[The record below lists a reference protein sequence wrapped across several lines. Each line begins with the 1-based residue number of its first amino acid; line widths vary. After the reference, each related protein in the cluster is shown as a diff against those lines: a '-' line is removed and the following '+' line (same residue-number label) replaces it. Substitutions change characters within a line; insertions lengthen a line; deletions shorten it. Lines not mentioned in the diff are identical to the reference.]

1 MRGGCAGLAR
11 QAGAAAANLRTRTGL
26 GSTAHATK
34 ILRDSDSI
42 CIRAPR
48 LHLHRSHNMIY
59 IPPDIQA
66 VITVGIGASQVVAA
80 FVVVFGA
87 VVVGKY
93 PEVVAPLNPS
103 GPLGRATGVVEYFAA
118 VYDLGEA
125 DVRAAGGVD
134 AALNVRRLA
143 MRVDLCALWT
153 LASIPV
159 CVWYAVN
166 EEGNTAGGFARASL
180 ANAEP
185 RRGPYDFSKLWAM
198 TAGMYVMVLAAWRVV
213 GVYDDAAEKLIKE
226 AAAEPRPADFV
237 VVATAVPPSDDAAKV
252 GEALGGTAV
261 LVPDL
266 SRAVATDEET
276 RAVAEEAAEA
286 EQKLSALGGTAGGV
300 AAKARAKAL
309 AAAFQPG
316 GVRERTRRLVAAY
329 RAGAKAEAA
338 AAAHAAKKPPS
349 DAVRAKAHALQGEL
363 AAKARVSAREACDKA
378 RASYMRAAAAP
389 VANSAAAVVEFRSG
403 AEAAAATSSTAYD
416 AAPAPEARDIHWARL
431 EKCGV
436 DPKSDKLKAAQALV
450 VKGTIYLF
458 YSIILTALE
467 VLILYL
473 MRLAAGLGGPVA
485 TVLAAAA
492 LIVPT
497 FLKSFMLG
505 FMATILRAVDEKFEM
520 TLWTESALQKSCC
533 DSYVFFLALIG
544 FLAPLLGGNLLAAAY
559 GSDADPAAIPHTA
572 ALSMGGAAYA
582 NATLILLKCGGL
594 VSGLTRVVPFF
605 VYRAKLAFLATTDE
619 EVQALTKP
627 QTVNVAPLAGWESFA
642 FLLAAVYMP
651 VAPYV
656 VVICLAYLALQRP
669 AVKAEIC
676 AVNAFPYDT
685 RGELWSLSVDQTWA
699 ILAFALALQFLVV
712 LVFGGDWRPAVA
724 ALPAFGVLVDGY
736 RRSLARRAATKAA
749 LAAIQEGKG
758 AEDAEAAA
766 PPTCEW
772 LAPEAL
778 PAAGSAVAEAAL
790 PGPPRADG
798 EDLAARVAAAVAYL
812 ERNEAS
818 ASTAAGGAA
827 AKDLLLKTVA
837 VDVAAD
843 HVAADK

>member
-1 MRGGCAGLAR
+1 M
-11 QAGAAAANLRTRTGL
+11 GA
-26 GSTAHATK
+26 
-34 ILRDSDSI
+34 
-42 CIRAPR
+42 
-48 LHLHRSHNMIY
+48 

-66 VITVGIGASQVVAA
+66 VITVAIGASQVVAA

-93 PEVVAPLNPS
+93 PAVVAPLNPS

-118 VYDLGEA
+118 VYDLREA

-153 LASIPV
+153 LASIPI

-166 EEGNTAGGFARASL
+166 EEGNTAGGFARVSL

-198 TAGMYVMVLAAWRVV
+198 TAGMYLMVLTAWKVV
-213 GVYDDAAEKLIKE
+213 GDYDEKAEALIEE

-237 VVATAVPPSDDAAKV
+237 VVATAVPSGDDAAKV
-252 GEALGGTAV
+252 GEALGGGTAA

-266 SRAVATDEET
+266 SRAVETDEET

-286 EQKLSALGGTAGGV
+286 EKKLAALGGKVGSV
-300 AAKARAKAL
+300 AAKAKAKAL

-329 RAGAKAEAA
+329 RACGKAETA

-349 DAVRAKAHALQGEL
+349 DPVRAKAHALQGEL
-363 AAKARVSAREACDKA
+363 AVKARTAAREACDKA
-378 RASYMRAAAAP
+378 RASYTRAAAAP
-389 VANSAAAVVEFRSG
+389 VENSAAAVVEFRSG

-416 AAPAPEARDIHWARL
+416 ATPAPEARDIHWARL

-450 VKGTIYLF
+450 VKGSIYLF

-497 FLKSFMLG
+497 FLKSFMLS
-505 FMATILRAVDEKFEM
+505 FMATILRAVDEKLKT
-520 TLWTESALQKSCC
+520 TLWTESALQRSCVE
-533 DSYVFFLALIG
+533 SYVFFLALIG

-559 GSDADPAAIPHTA
+559 GRDADPAAIPHTA

-605 VYRAKLAFLATTDE
+605 VYRAKLAFLAKTDE
-619 EVQALTKP
+619 EVRALTKP

-656 VVICLAYLALQRP
+656 VVICLAYLALMLP
-669 AVKAEIC
+669 AIKVEVC
-676 AVNAFPYDT
+676 AVNSYPYDT
-685 RGELWSLSVDQTWA
+685 RGALHSLGVNQTWA

-712 LVFGGDWRPAVA
+712 LVGGDWVPAVA

-736 RRSLARRAATKAA
+736 RRSLARRAATTAA

-766 PPTCEW
+766 PPACEW

-790 PGPPRADG
+790 PGPPREDD

-818 ASTAAGGAA
+818 TSTAAGGAA
-827 AKDLLLKTVA
+827 AKDVLLN
-837 VDVAAD
+837 VAAETF
-843 HVAADK
+843 VAEM

>member
-1 MRGGCAGLAR
+1 M
-11 QAGAAAANLRTRTGL
+11 GA
-26 GSTAHATK
+26 
-34 ILRDSDSI
+34 
-42 CIRAPR
+42 
-48 LHLHRSHNMIY
+48 

-66 VITVGIGASQVVAA
+66 VITVAIGASQVVAA

-93 PEVVAPLNPS
+93 PAVVAPLNPS

-118 VYDLGEA
+118 VYDLREA

-166 EEGNTAGGFARASL
+166 EEGNTAGGFARVSL

-198 TAGMYVMVLAAWRVV
+198 TAGMYLMVLTAWKVV
-213 GVYDDAAEKLIKE
+213 GDYDEKAEALIEE

-237 VVATAVPPSDDAAKV
+237 VVATAVPSGDDAAKV
-252 GEALGGTAV
+252 GEALGGGTAA

-266 SRAVATDEET
+266 SRAVETDEET

-286 EQKLSALGGTAGGV
+286 EKKLAALGGKVGSV
-300 AAKARAKAL
+300 AAKAKAKAL

-329 RAGAKAEAA
+329 RACGKAETAA
-338 AAAHAAKKPPS
+338 TAHAAKKPPS
-349 DAVRAKAHALQGEL
+349 DPVRAKAHALQGEL
-363 AAKARVSAREACDKA
+363 AVKARTAAREACDKA

-389 VANSAAAVVEFRSG
+389 VENSAAAVVEFRSG

-416 AAPAPEARDIHWARL
+416 ATPAPEARDIHWARL

-450 VKGTIYLF
+450 VKGSIYLF

-497 FLKSFMLG
+497 FLKSFMLS
-505 FMATILRAVDEKFEM
+505 FMATILRAVDEKLKT
-520 TLWTESALQKSCC
+520 TLWTESALQRSCVE
-533 DSYVFFLALIG
+533 SYVFFLALIG

-559 GSDADPAAIPHTA
+559 GRDADPAAIPHTA

-605 VYRAKLAFLATTDE
+605 VYRAKLAFLAKTDE
-619 EVQALTKP
+619 EVRALTKP

-656 VVICLAYLALQRP
+656 VVICLAYLALMLP
-669 AVKAEIC
+669 AIKVEVC
-676 AVNAFPYDT
+676 AVNSYPYDT
-685 RGELWSLSVDQTWA
+685 RGALHSLGVNQTWA

-712 LVFGGDWRPAVA
+712 LVGGDWVPAVA

-736 RRSLARRAATKAA
+736 RRSLARRAATTAA

-766 PPTCEW
+766 PPACEW

-790 PGPPRADG
+790 PGPPREDD

-818 ASTAAGGAA
+818 TSTAADGAA
-827 AKDLLLKTVA
+827 AKDVLLKNVA

-843 HVAADK
+843 HAD

>member
-1 MRGGCAGLAR
+1 M
-11 QAGAAAANLRTRTGL
+11 GA
-26 GSTAHATK
+26 
-34 ILRDSDSI
+34 
-42 CIRAPR
+42 
-48 LHLHRSHNMIY
+48 

-66 VITVGIGASQVVAA
+66 VITVAIGASQVVAA

-93 PEVVAPLNPS
+93 PAVVAPLNPS

-118 VYDLGEA
+118 VYDLREA

-153 LASIPV
+153 LASIPI

-166 EEGNTAGGFARASL
+166 EEGNTAGGFARVSL

-198 TAGMYVMVLAAWRVV
+198 TAGMYLMVLTAWKVV
-213 GVYDDAAEKLIKE
+213 GDYDEKAEALIEE

-237 VVATAVPPSDDAAKV
+237 VVATAVPSGDDAAKV
-252 GEALGGTAV
+252 GEALGGGTAA

-266 SRAVATDEET
+266 SRAVETDEET

-286 EQKLSALGGTAGGV
+286 EKKLAALGGKVGSV
-300 AAKARAKAL
+300 AAKAKAKAL

-329 RAGAKAEAA
+329 RACGKAETAA
-338 AAAHAAKKPPS
+338 TAHAAKKPPS
-349 DAVRAKAHALQGEL
+349 DPVRAKAHALQGEL
-363 AAKARVSAREACDKA
+363 AVKARTAAREACDKA
-378 RASYMRAAAAP
+378 RASYTRAAAAP
-389 VANSAAAVVEFRSG
+389 VENSAAAVVEFRSG

-416 AAPAPEARDIHWARL
+416 ATPAPEARDIHWARL

-450 VKGTIYLF
+450 VKGSIYLF

-497 FLKSFMLG
+497 FLKSFMLS
-505 FMATILRAVDEKFEM
+505 FMATILRAVDEKLKT
-520 TLWTESALQKSCC
+520 TLWTESALQRSCVE
-533 DSYVFFLALIG
+533 SYVFFLALIG

-559 GSDADPAAIPHTA
+559 GRDADPAAIPHTA

-605 VYRAKLAFLATTDE
+605 VYRAKLAFLAKTDE
-619 EVQALTKP
+619 EVRALTKP

-656 VVICLAYLALQRP
+656 VVICLAYLALMLP
-669 AVKAEIC
+669 AIKVEVC
-676 AVNAFPYDT
+676 AVNSYPYDT
-685 RGELWSLSVDQTWA
+685 RGALHSLGVNQTWA

-712 LVFGGDWRPAVA
+712 LVGGDWVPAVA

-736 RRSLARRAATKAA
+736 RRSLARRAATTAA

-766 PPTCEW
+766 PPACEW

-790 PGPPRADG
+790 PGPPREDD

-818 ASTAAGGAA
+818 TSTAADGAA
-827 AKDLLLKTVA
+827 AKDVLLKNVA

-843 HVAADK
+843 HADRKSVV

>member
-1 MRGGCAGLAR
+1 M
-11 QAGAAAANLRTRTGL
+11 GA
-26 GSTAHATK
+26 
-34 ILRDSDSI
+34 
-42 CIRAPR
+42 
-48 LHLHRSHNMIY
+48 

-66 VITVGIGASQVVAA
+66 VITVAIGASQVVAA

-93 PEVVAPLNPS
+93 PAVVAPLNPS

-118 VYDLGEA
+118 VYDLREA

-153 LASIPV
+153 LASIPI

-166 EEGNTAGGFARASL
+166 EEGNTAGGFARVSL

-198 TAGMYVMVLAAWRVV
+198 TAGMYLMVLTAWKVV
-213 GVYDDAAEKLIKE
+213 GDYDEKAEALIEE

-237 VVATAVPPSDDAAKV
+237 VVATAVPSGDDAAKV
-252 GEALGGTAV
+252 GEALGGGTAA

-266 SRAVATDEET
+266 SRAVETDEET

-286 EQKLSALGGTAGGV
+286 EKKLAALGGKVGSV
-300 AAKARAKAL
+300 AAKAKAKAL

-329 RAGAKAEAA
+329 RACGKAETA

-349 DAVRAKAHALQGEL
+349 DPVRAKAHALQGEL
-363 AAKARVSAREACDKA
+363 AVKARTAAREACDKA

-389 VANSAAAVVEFRSG
+389 VENSAAAVVEFRSG

-416 AAPAPEARDIHWARL
+416 ATPAPEARDIHWARL

-450 VKGTIYLF
+450 VKGSIYLF

-497 FLKSFMLG
+497 FLKSFMLS
-505 FMATILRAVDEKFEM
+505 FMATILRAVDEKLKT
-520 TLWTESALQKSCC
+520 TLWTESALQRSCVE
-533 DSYVFFLALIG
+533 SYVFFLALIG

-559 GSDADPAAIPHTA
+559 GRDADPAAIPHTA

-605 VYRAKLAFLATTDE
+605 VYRAKLAFLAKTDE
-619 EVQALTKP
+619 EVRALTKP

-656 VVICLAYLALQRP
+656 VVICLAYLALMLP
-669 AVKAEIC
+669 AIKVEVC
-676 AVNAFPYDT
+676 AVNSYPYDT
-685 RGELWSLSVDQTWA
+685 RGALHSLGVNQTWA

-712 LVFGGDWRPAVA
+712 LVGGDWVPAVA

-736 RRSLARRAATKAA
+736 RRSLARRAATTAA

-766 PPTCEW
+766 PPACEW

-790 PGPPRADG
+790 PGPPREDD

-818 ASTAAGGAA
+818 TSTAADGAA
-827 AKDLLLKTVA
+827 AKDVLLKNVA

-843 HVAADK
+843 HAD

>member
-1 MRGGCAGLAR
+1 
-11 QAGAAAANLRTRTGL
+11 
-26 GSTAHATK
+26 
-34 ILRDSDSI
+34 
-42 CIRAPR
+42 
-48 LHLHRSHNMIY
+48 MIY

-66 VITVGIGASQVVAA
+66 VITVAIGASQVVAA

-93 PEVVAPLNPS
+93 PAVVAPLNPS

-118 VYDLGEA
+118 VYDLREA

-134 AALNVRRLA
+134 AVLNARRLA

-166 EEGNTAGGFARASL
+166 EEGNTAGGFARVSL
-180 ANAEP
+180 ANAE
-185 RRGPYDFSKLWAM
+185 RRHGPYDFSKLWAM
-198 TAGMYVMVLAAWRVV
+198 TAGMYLMVLTAWKVV
-213 GVYDDAAEKLIKE
+213 GEYDEKAEKLIEE

-252 GEALGGTAV
+252 GEALGGGTAA

-266 SRAVATDEET
+266 SRAVETDEET

-286 EQKLSALGGTAGGV
+286 EKKLAALGGKVGSV
-300 AAKARAKAL
+300 AAKAKAKAL

-316 GVRERTRRLVAAY
+316 GVRERARRLVAAY
-329 RAGAKAEAA
+329 RACGKAEAA

-349 DAVRAKAHALQGEL
+349 DPVRAKAHALQGEL
-363 AAKARVSAREACDKA
+363 AVNARVSAREACDKA

-389 VANSAAAVVEFRSG
+389 VENSAAAVVEFRSG

-416 AAPAPEARDIHWARL
+416 ATPAPEARDIHWARL

-450 VKGTIYLF
+450 VKGAIYLF

-505 FMATILRAVDEKFEM
+505 FMATILRAVDEKFKM
-520 TLWTESALQKSCC
+520 TLWTESALQRSCC

-559 GSDADPAAIPHTA
+559 GSDADPTAIPRTA
-572 ALSMGGAAYA
+572 AWSMGGAAYA

-594 VSGLTRVVPFF
+594 VSGLTRVVPFC

-619 EVQALTKP
+619 DVRALTKP
-627 QTVNVAPLAGWESFA
+627 GRVDVAPLAGWESFA

-656 VVICLAYLALQRP
+656 VVICLAYLALMLP
-669 AVKAEIC
+669 AIKVEVC
-676 AVNAFPYDT
+676 AVNTYPYDT
-685 RGELWSLSVDQTWA
+685 RGALHSLGVNQTWA

-712 LVFGGDWRPAVA
+712 LVGGDWVPAVA
-724 ALPAFGVLVDGY
+724 ALPAFGVLGDGY
-736 RRSLARRAATKAA
+736 RRSLARRAATTAA

-778 PAAGSAVAEAAL
+778 PPAGSAVAEAAL
-790 PGPPRADG
+790 PGPPREDD
-798 EDLAARVAAAVAYL
+798 EDLAARVAAAVVYL

-818 ASTAAGGAA
+818 TSTAAGGAA
-827 AKDLLLKTVA
+827 AKDVLLKNVA

-843 HVAADK
+843 HAD

>member
-1 MRGGCAGLAR
+1 M
-11 QAGAAAANLRTRTGL
+11 GA
-26 GSTAHATK
+26 
-34 ILRDSDSI
+34 
-42 CIRAPR
+42 
-48 LHLHRSHNMIY
+48 

-66 VITVGIGASQVVAA
+66 VITVAIGASQVVAA

-93 PEVVAPLNPS
+93 PAVVAPLNPS

-118 VYDLGEA
+118 VYDLREA

-153 LASIPV
+153 LASIPI

-166 EEGNTAGGFARASL
+166 EEGNTAGGFARVSL

-198 TAGMYVMVLAAWRVV
+198 TAGMYLMVLTAWKVV
-213 GVYDDAAEKLIKE
+213 GDYDEKAEALIEE

-237 VVATAVPPSDDAAKV
+237 VVATAVPSGDDAAKV
-252 GEALGGTAV
+252 GEALGGGTAA

-266 SRAVATDEET
+266 SRAVETDEET

-286 EQKLSALGGTAGGV
+286 EKKLAALGGKVGSV
-300 AAKARAKAL
+300 AAKAKAKAL

-329 RAGAKAEAA
+329 RACGKAETA

-349 DAVRAKAHALQGEL
+349 DPVRAKAHALQGEL
-363 AAKARVSAREACDKA
+363 AVKARTAAREACDKA
-378 RASYMRAAAAP
+378 RASYTRAAAAP
-389 VANSAAAVVEFRSG
+389 VENSAAAVVEFRSG

-416 AAPAPEARDIHWARL
+416 ATPAPEARDIHWARL

-450 VKGTIYLF
+450 VKGSIYLF

-497 FLKSFMLG
+497 FLKSFMLS
-505 FMATILRAVDEKFEM
+505 FMATILRAVDEKLKT
-520 TLWTESALQKSCC
+520 TLWTESALQRSCVE
-533 DSYVFFLALIG
+533 SYVFFLALIG

-559 GSDADPAAIPHTA
+559 GRDADPAAIPHTA

-605 VYRAKLAFLATTDE
+605 VYRAKLAFLAKTDE
-619 EVQALTKP
+619 EVRALTKP

-656 VVICLAYLALQRP
+656 VVICLAYLALMLP
-669 AVKAEIC
+669 AIKVEVC
-676 AVNAFPYDT
+676 AVNSYPYDT
-685 RGELWSLSVDQTWA
+685 RGALHSLGVNQTWA

-712 LVFGGDWRPAVA
+712 LVGGDWVPAVA

-736 RRSLARRAATKAA
+736 RRSLARRAATTAA

-766 PPTCEW
+766 PPACEW

-790 PGPPRADG
+790 PGPPREDD

-818 ASTAAGGAA
+818 TSTAADGAA
-827 AKDLLLKTVA
+827 AKDVLLKNVA

-843 HVAADK
+843 HAD